1 MCPFH
6 RWECCGTEKP
16 VHLPKVT
23 QQQVVVVRI
32 STWASLS
39 QSLSLFPSAILSELG
54 WSHVPCL
61 SDDLHPLRAW
71 LRKSKALS
79 PSEETRHCSQSWLP
93 GQAEGHDNC
102 SVGSGALFAYMQIGG
117 LISCS
122 PRWVSSGL
130 GLTPAWPGLKASLAS
145 GTHAQPDGGLSRQ
158 GWPVAL
164 AAEGSSQDLNVL
176 LGEPEAVI

>member
-1 MCPFH
+1 MPKIKGKRARPRRSFQDF
-6 RWECCGTEKP
+6 RPSLALLGKP
-16 VHLPKVT
+16 CTDSFAAWKG
-23 QQQVVVVRI
+23 
-32 STWASLS
+32 ASGPVWD
-39 QSLSLFPSAILSELG
+39 FIP
-54 WSHVPCL
+54 
-61 SDDLHPLRAW
+61 HPPRAR

-79 PSEETRHCSQSWLP
+79 PSDETRHCSQSWLP
-93 GQAEGHDNC
+93 GQAEGYDNC

-122 PRWVSSGL
+122 LRWVSSGL

-176 LGEPEAVI
+176 LGEPETVI